1 MGAETANILVVD
13 DDASIRLLYCTILE
27 KEGYK
32 VFQAPDGETAI
43 SMMQSD
49 QYDMV
54 VSDLQMLELG
64 GIDVLKAAKSHDPLT
79 QVLILTGR
87 GSISTAVEA
96 MKFGAFEYLTKPI
109 NNEAFR
115 IKVRNALEQRRLQ
128 KRLQEQQLE
137 IDEHHAMIE
146 RDLRLAEQVQASL
159 VPSSTENSRYAIGV
173 EYRPTLGVGG
183 DFADVYYDES
193 EKLYLSII
201 DVTGHGITAA
211 LLVNRV
217 CSEVRKFVREQRG
230 PAEILQQVNDFFYD
244 SFSSTGMFLTMISL
258 LVDLHKK
265 QLTYSGS
272 AHPAALLWRKD
283 KQHLSGG
290 FAKLESQNSIIGF
303 ERSHSQNYVENK
315 IPLKAKDRIIVYTDG
330 IIEAENRSQEPLGL
344 QGLMTV
350 LAKHIQKPAST
361 AAAAIISDVRTYA
374 KKAIKDDIYLIIA
387 EVK

>member
-1 MGAETANILVVD
+1 MAKILVVD
-13 DDASIRLLYCTILE
+13 DDPSIRLLYCTILE

-32 VFQAPDGETAI
+32 VIQAPDGETAI
-43 SMMQSD
+43 NMMQSD
-49 QYDMV
+49 QYDLV

-64 GIDVLKAAKSHDPLT
+64 GIDVLKAAKAHDPLT

-115 IKVRNALEQRRLQ
+115 IKVRNALEQRKLQ
-128 KRLQEQQLE
+128 QRLQEQQLE

-159 VPSSTENSRYAIGV
+159 VPSSTENSRFAIGV

-183 DFADVYYDES
+183 DFADVYYDDS
-193 EKLYLSII
+193 GKLYLSII

-217 CSEVRKFVREQRG
+217 CSEVRKLVREQHG
-230 PAEILQQVNDFFYD
+230 PTELLQQVNDFFYD
-244 SFSSTGMFLTMISL
+244 SFSSTGMFLTMMSL
-258 LVDLHKK
+258 LIDLDKK
-265 QLTYSGS
+265 HLVYSGS

-283 KQHLSGG
+283 KQHPNGS
-290 FAKLESQNSIIGF
+290 FTKLESQNPIIGF
-303 ERSHSQNYVENK
+303 ERSHSQNYVENI
-315 IPLKAKDRIIVYTDG
+315 IPLNAKDRIIIYTDG
-330 IIEAENRSQEPLGL
+330 IIEAENQNQEPLGL

-350 LAKHIQKPAST
+350 LARHIQKPASD
-361 AAAAIISDVRTYA
+361 AAVSIIADVHTHARN
-374 KKAIKDDIYLIIA
+374 AIKDDIYLIIA
-387 EVK
+387 EIK